1 MTTTTIKNASRL
13 ELEDGVNVITS
24 YGGSEGTIGL
34 RIVNGEQ
41 ASLVFLTTEQ
51 AETLTDHLAEGL
63 IAVLKSDA
71 LKEGSRAP
79 SETSSRPDAPGALT
93 SGGIVHALGA
103 PRRSHGAQSARR
115 TLGRLSLTGL
125 VVSP

>member
-1 MTTTTIKNASRL
+1 MGA
-13 ELEDGVNVITS
+13 
-24 YGGSEGTIGL
+24 EGTIGL
-34 RIVNGEQ
+34 VIFNGEQ

-51 AETLTDHLAEGL
+51 AKTLIDHLAEGP

-71 LKEGSRAP
+71 LKREAELRL
-79 SETSSRPDAPGALT
+79 RPPVGLMPLVALT